1 MSRAIR
7 IAAASAALLA
17 LLALAWWG
25 YSAYKKREFQGAV
38 VELVSDSTARLK
50 ESLSLPAPDAAMLAA
65 HFKALES
72 NSAALGGLNGS
83 RDRPLHR
90 AAEEYVSEAQATL
103 RRQVAVNANRDT
115 VAAALRA
122 LSEHIAAARGR
133 SEEWIREA
141 LARKKKLETAYFDY
155 RLAVGGLEKS
165 LDALR
170 ELRRRQTPI
179 AIGGLLVDDDLLVE
193 ARARLLESSE
203 RLGAEVE
210 AARKLSLPR

>member
-38 VELVSDSTARLK
+38 VLLVSDSTARLK

-103 RRQVAVNANRDT
+103 RRQVAVHGNRDA
-115 VAAALRA
+115 VAAALRS
-122 LSEHIAAARGR
+122 LSGHIAAAGGR

-179 AIGGLLVDDDLLVE
+179 AVGGLLVDDDLLVE
-193 ARARLLESSE
+193 ARARLLGSSE

>member
-1 MSRAIR
+1 MSREVR

-25 YSAYKKREFQGAV
+25 FSAYKKRELQGAV
-38 VELVSDSTARLK
+38 VLLVSDSTARLK
-50 ESLSLPAPDAAMLAA
+50 ESLSAPARNAAMLTA

-72 NSAALGGLNGS
+72 NSAALGGLNAS
-83 RDRPLHR
+83 HDRPLHR

-103 RRQVAVNANRDT
+103 RRQVAVQGSRDA
-115 VAAALRA
+115 VAGALRA
-122 LSEHIAAARGR
+122 LSEHLAAAAGR

-170 ELRRRQTPI
+170 ELRRQQTRI
-179 AIGGLLVDDDLLVE
+179 AAGSLLVDDEVLVE
-193 ARARLLESSE
+193 AGTRLLESSE